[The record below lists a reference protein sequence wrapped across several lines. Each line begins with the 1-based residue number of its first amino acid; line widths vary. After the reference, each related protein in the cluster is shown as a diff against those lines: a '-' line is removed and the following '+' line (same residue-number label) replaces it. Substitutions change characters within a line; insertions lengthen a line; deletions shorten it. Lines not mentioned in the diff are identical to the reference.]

1 MYIKRTIEQK
11 ILTNL
16 FKKSVIVI
24 YGPRQT
30 GKTTL
35 VQRILEGQT
44 GVASK
49 YLNCD
54 ETDIQK
60 ILSEAGTSTQLKQ
73 IIGEAKLVVVDEAQR
88 VRNIGIKLKLLIDN
102 FPDTQI
108 IATGSS
114 SFELANE
121 INEPLTGR
129 SLEFWL
135 HPLSTSEIY
144 KKGDN
149 LLFQREL
156 DALLV
161 FGSYPAV
168 VTAPG
173 LDEKKI
179 AVSQISNNYLYKD
192 LLKFQNL
199 KSSEVV
205 RKLLEAL
212 ALQIGNEVSYTEL
225 GQLIGV
231 SKQTVQ
237 SYVDI
242 LEKAFIVFKLGPFS
256 RNLRKELRKLR
267 KIYFYDLGIRNCLI
281 NNHNPL
287 SLRNDIGALWENFVV
302 AERKKQ
308 ENFIGNRLS
317 LYFWRTW
324 DKQEID
330 LIEEKGG
337 NLLAYEI
344 KWNKGRRKP
353 PKAWA
358 QTYPDSAFHIITKD
372 NYFEKGMS

>member
-1 MYIKRTIEQK
+1 MYIRRTIEPLIK
-11 ILTNL
+11 ANL

-35 VQRILEGQT
+35 VQKILEEQT

-54 ETDIQK
+54 EADVQK
-60 ILSEAGTSTQLKQ
+60 ILSEADTSTHLKQ
-73 IIGEAKLVVVDEAQR
+73 IIGEAKLIVIDEAQR
-88 VRNIGIKLKLLIDN
+88 VRNIGIKLKLLIDT

-121 INEPLTGR
+121 VQEPLTGR

-135 HPLSTSEIY
+135 HPLSTLEVY
-144 KKGDN
+144 GKGDY

-156 DALLV
+156 EALLI

-168 VTAPG
+168 VTTPA
-173 LDEKKI
+173 LEEKKI
-179 AVSQISNNYLYKD
+179 AISKISNNYLYKD

-199 KSSEVV
+199 KSSDVV

-212 ALQIGNEVSYTEL
+212 ALQIGSEVSYTEL
-225 GQLIGV
+225 GETVGV

-237 SYVDI
+237 SYIDI
-242 LEKAFIVFKLGPFS
+242 LEKAFIIFKLGPFS
-256 RNLRKELRKLR
+256 RNLRNELRKLH
-267 KIYFYDLGIRNCLI
+267 KIYFYDLGIRNSLI
-281 NNHNPL
+281 NNQNPL
-287 SLRNDIGALWENFVV
+287 TLRNDIGGLWENFVV

-308 ENFIGNRLS
+308 ENFTGNRLA

-324 DKQEID
+324 EKEEID

-337 NLLAYEI
+337 KLFAYEI
-344 KWNKGRRKP
+344 KWNKGRRNP
-353 PKAWA
+353 PKIWA
-358 QTYPDSAFHIITKD
+358 QTYPDSTFHTITKD
-372 NYFEKGMS
+372 NYNLI

>member
-1 MYIKRTIEQK
+1 MYIKRTIEPLIK
-11 ILTNL
+11 ANL
-16 FKKSVIVI
+16 FKKSVIVV

-35 VQRILEGQT
+35 VRKILKDQA
-44 GVASK
+44 GVTSK

-54 ETDIQK
+54 EADIQK
-60 ILSEAGTSTQLKQ
+60 ILSEAGTSTHLKQ
-73 IIGEAKLVVVDEAQR
+73 IIGEAKLAVIDEAQR

-114 SFELANE
+114 SFELTNE
-121 INEPLTGR
+121 VNEPLTGR

-135 HPLSTSEIY
+135 HPLSTMEMY
-144 KKGDN
+144 HKGDD

-156 DALLV
+156 ETLLI

-168 VTAPG
+168 VTALG
-173 LDEKKI
+173 LEEKKI
-179 AVSQISNNYLYKD
+179 AVSKISNNYLYKD
-192 LLKFQNL
+192 LLKFQDL

-237 SYVDI
+237 SYIDI

-256 RNLRKELRKLR
+256 RNLRNELRKLR
-267 KIYFYDLGIRNCLI
+267 KIYFYDLGIRNSLI

-287 SLRNDIGALWENFVV
+287 SLRNDIGALWENFVI

-308 ENFIGNRLS
+308 ENFTSNRLS
-317 LYFWRTW
+317 FYFWRTW

-337 NLLAYEI
+337 KLLAYEI
-344 KWNKGRRKP
+344 KWSKARAKP

-358 QTYPDSAFHIITKD
+358 QTYLDSTFHTITKD
-372 NYFEKGMS
+372 NYRDFY

>member
-1 MYIKRTIEQK
+1 MYIKRTIEPLIK
-11 ILTNL
+11 ANL

-35 VQRILEGQT
+35 MQKILEEQT
-44 GVASK
+44 KVSSK

-54 ETDIQK
+54 EADIQK
-60 ILSEAGTSTQLKQ
+60 ILSEADTSTHLKQ
-73 IIGEAKLVVVDEAQR
+73 IIGEAKLVVIDEAQR
-88 VRNIGIKLKLLIDN
+88 VRNIGIKLKLLIDT

-121 INEPLTGR
+121 VQEPLTGR

-135 HPLSTSEIY
+135 HPLSTLEIY
-144 KKGDN
+144 GKEDN

-156 DALLV
+156 ETLLI
-161 FGSYPAV
+161 FGGYPSV
-168 VTAPG
+168 VTDPG
-173 LDEKKI
+173 LEEKKI
-179 AVSQISNNYLYKD
+179 AISKISNNYLYKD

-199 KSSEVV
+199 KSSDVV

-225 GQLIGV
+225 GSLIGV
-231 SKQTVQ
+231 SKQTVE
-237 SYVDI
+237 SYIDI
-242 LEKAFIVFKLGPFS
+242 LEKAFIIFKLRPFS
-256 RNLRKELRKLR
+256 RNLRNELKKLR
-267 KIYFYDLGIRNCLI
+267 KIYFYDLGIRNSLI
-281 NNHNPL
+281 NNQNPL
-287 SLRNDIGALWENFVV
+287 SLRNDVGGLWENFVI

-308 ENFIGNRLS
+308 ENFTGNRLA

-324 DKQEID
+324 EREEID

-337 NLLAYEI
+337 KLFAYEI
-344 KWNKGRRKP
+344 KWNKGRQKP
-353 PKAWA
+353 PKIWA
-358 QTYPDSAFHIITKD
+358 QTYPDSIFHTITKD
-372 NYFEKGMS
+372 NYKLL

>member
-1 MYIKRTIEQK
+1 MYIKRTIEPK
-11 ILTNL
+11 ILANL

-24 YGPRQT
+24 YGPRQA

-35 VQRILEGQT
+35 VKKILEGQT
-44 GVASK
+44 GVPSK

-54 ETDIQK
+54 EADIQK
-60 ILSEAGTSTQLKQ
+60 ILLEANTSTSLKQ
-73 IIGEAKLVVVDEAQR
+73 LIGEAKLVIIDEAQR

-121 INEPLTGR
+121 VNEPLTGR

-144 KKGDN
+144 KKEDG
-149 LLFQREL
+149 LLFHREL
-156 DALLV
+156 ETLLI

-173 LDEKKI
+173 LEEKKI

-212 ALQIGNEVSYTEL
+212 ALQIGNEVSYVEL
-225 GQLIGV
+225 GQTIGV
-231 SKQTVQ
+231 SKQTVE
-237 SYVDI
+237 SYIDI
-242 LEKAFIVFKLGPFS
+242 LEKAFIIFKLGPFS
-256 RNLRKELRKLR
+256 RNLRNELKKLR
-267 KIYFYDLGIRNCLI
+267 KIYFYDLGVRNSLI
-281 NNHNPL
+281 NNYNPL
-287 SLRNDIGALWENFVV
+287 TLRNDIGALWENFVV

-308 ENFIGNRLS
+308 ENFTGNRLS

-324 DKQEID
+324 EREEID

-337 NLLAYEI
+337 KLAAYEI
-344 KWNKGRRKP
+344 KRNKARAKP
-353 PKAWA
+353 PKAWI
-358 QTYPDSAFHIITKD
+358 QTYPDSTFHTITKD
-372 NYFEKGMS
+372 NYKLL